1 MSVVTSGYSRNTW
14 NSGAWNRSVVDRSVT
29 VSGVALSTTV
39 RSVDVVIPGTAFVS
53 NVGINL
59 SLRSVS
65 TTANANV
72 SVTRANIGFS
82 LRSATVEVVK
92 TSNVTGVSLTTTLRS
107 PTLTGS
113 PKVSLTGLAPRFTV
127 RDAIAFFGTNV
138 IPSQTSA
145 TFTTGNENIEA
156 GANPVIYTSKT
167 FKVTVKSTSGGN
179 KYLIDGKQQYGLNL
193 VKDRN
198 LFTFDQSDST
208 NTGHP
213 FRFSLTPNGTHGG
226 GTQYTVNVQT
236 VGTPGNPGAYTQ
248 IFVEN
253 DGPTTLYYYCT
264 VHSGMGSVVNF
275 QPVIRTRVI
284 SPNINGDGNLVLTGV
299 SARFRTHIRGI
310 WTPKV
315 FGGTSEIW
323 KAKKV

>member
-1 MSVVTSGYSRNTW
+1 MSVITSGYGRNTW

-29 VSGVALSTTV
+29 VTGVSLSTTL
-39 RSVDVVIPGTAFVS
+39 RSVAVTIPGTAFVT
-53 NVGINL
+53 NAGINL
-59 SLRSVS
+59 SLRSVA
-65 TTANANV
+65 TAANASV

-107 PTLTGS
+107 VSQKISTRVPITGNDIS
-113 PKVSLTGLAPRFTV
+113 FVSRTAQTFAGPFISAS
-127 RDAIAFFGTNV
+127 GTS
-138 IPSQTSA
+138 I
-145 TFTTGNENIEA
+145 TFATGNENVEA
-156 GANPVIYTSKT
+156 GANPVIYNART
-167 FKVTVKSTSGGN
+167 FRVTVVNVGGSN
-179 KYLIDGKQQYGLNL
+179 KYFIDGKQQYGLNL
-193 VKDRN
+193 VKGRT
-198 LFTFDQSDST
+198 LYTFDQSDSS
-208 NTGHP
+208 NSGHP
-213 FRFSLTPNGTHGG
+213 LRFYLDEGRSTLFST
-226 GTQYTVNVQT
+226 NVQT

-248 IFVEN
+248 IFVVN
-253 DGPTTLYYYCT
+253 SGPTTLYYQCSI
-264 VHSGMGSVVNF
+264 HAGMGGKANF

-323 KAKKV
+323 KAKKI

>member
-29 VSGVALSTTV
+29 VTGVSLSTTL
-39 RSVDVVIPGTAFVS
+39 RSVEVTIPGTAFVT

-59 SLRSVS
+59 SLRSVA
-65 TTANANV
+65 TAANASV

-107 PTLTGS
+107 VSQKISTRVPITGNDIS
-113 PKVSLTGLAPRFTV
+113 FVSRTA
-127 RDAIAFFGTNV
+127 
-138 IPSQTSA
+138 QTFAGPFISA
-145 TFTTGNENIEA
+145 SGNSITFATGNENVGA
-156 GANPVIYTSKT
+156 GANPVIYNSRT
-167 FKVTVKSTSGGN
+167 FRVTVVNVGGGN
-179 KYLIDGKQQYGLNL
+179 KYFIDGKQQYGLNL
-193 VKDRN
+193 VKGRT
-198 LFTFDQSDST
+198 LYTFDQSDSS
-208 NTGHP
+208 NSGHP
-213 FRFSLTPNGTHGG
+213 LRFYLDAARSTLFST
-226 GTQYTVNVQT
+226 NVQT
-236 VGTPGNPGAYTQ
+236 VGTPGNAGAYTQ
-248 IFVEN
+248 IFVAN
-253 DGPTTLYYYCT
+253 DGPTTLYYQCSI
-264 VHSGMGSVVNF
+264 HAGMGGKANF

-323 KAKKV
+323 KAKKI

>member
-29 VSGVALSTTV
+29 VTGVSLSTTL
-39 RSVDVVIPGTAFVS
+39 RSVEVTIPGTAFVT
-53 NVGINL
+53 NVGISL
-59 SLRSVS
+59 SLRSVA
-65 TTANANV
+65 TAANANV

-107 PTLTGS
+107 VSQKISTRVPITGNDIS
-113 PKVSLTGLAPRFTV
+113 FVSRTAQTFAGPFISAS
-127 RDAIAFFGTNV
+127 GTS
-138 IPSQTSA
+138 I
-145 TFTTGNENIEA
+145 TFATGNENIGA
-156 GANPVIYTSKT
+156 GANPVIYGEGKT
-167 FKVTVKSTSGGN
+167 FRVTVVNVGGAN
-179 KYLIDGKQQYGLNL
+179 KYFIDGKQQYGLNL
-193 VKDRN
+193 VKGRT
-198 LFTFDQSDST
+198 LYTFDQSDST
-208 NTGHP
+208 NDGHP
-213 FRFSLTPNGTHGG
+213 LRFYLDEGRSTLFST
-226 GTQYTVNVQT
+226 NVQT

-248 IFVEN
+248 IFVAN
-253 DGPTTLYYYCT
+253 DGPTTLYYQCSI
-264 VHSGMGSVVNF
+264 HAGMGGKANF
-275 QPVIRTRVI
+275 QPVIRTRII

-323 KAKKV
+323 KAKKI

>member
-29 VSGVALSTTV
+29 VTGVSLSTTL
-39 RSVDVVIPGTAFVS
+39 RSVEVTIPGTAFVT
-53 NVGINL
+53 NVGISL
-59 SLRSVS
+59 SLRSVA
-65 TTANANV
+65 TAANASV

-107 PTLTGS
+107 VSQKISTRVPITGNDIS
-113 PKVSLTGLAPRFTV
+113 FVSRTA
-127 RDAIAFFGTNV
+127 
-138 IPSQTSA
+138 QTFAGPFISA
-145 TFTTGNENIEA
+145 SGNSITFATGNENVGA
-156 GANPVIYTSKT
+156 GANPVIYNSRT
-167 FKVTVKSTSGGN
+167 FRVTVVNVGGSN
-179 KYLIDGKQQYGLNL
+179 KYFIDGKQQYGLNL
-193 VKDRN
+193 VKGRT
-198 LFTFDQSDST
+198 LYTFDQSDSS
-208 NTGHP
+208 NSGHP
-213 FRFSLTPNGTHGG
+213 LRFYLDAARSTLFST
-226 GTQYTVNVQT
+226 NVQT
-236 VGTPGNPGAYTQ
+236 VGTPGNAGAYTQ
-248 IFVEN
+248 IFVAN
-253 DGPTTLYYYCT
+253 DGPTTLYYQCSI
-264 VHSGMGSVVNF
+264 HAGMGGKANF

-323 KAKKV
+323 KAKKI